1 MERIKKI
8 KINYVPLKC
17 SVKTATD
24 LSRAIMVSSGTRS
37 LWILVNTILN
47 TVYLLFKRNAEETE
61 DLDLFG
67 LGNST
72 A

>member
-8 KINYVPLKC
+8 KINYVPFKC